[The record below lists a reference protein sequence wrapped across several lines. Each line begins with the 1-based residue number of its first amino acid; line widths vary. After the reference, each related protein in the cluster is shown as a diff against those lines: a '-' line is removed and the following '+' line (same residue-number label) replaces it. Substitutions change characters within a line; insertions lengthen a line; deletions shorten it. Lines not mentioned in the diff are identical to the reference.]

1 MAVAIQKAVLGT
13 KVKVRSPK
21 PPEQYISTW
30 REDDVIDARPAVA
43 QVVVMNSLGCIYEK
57 SAGCSMCG
65 YYTETLP
72 KRPPA
77 EAYIEQI
84 RRAVAQAPEGA
95 EVLKIYTSGNFL
107 DEREVQ
113 REAQLAIVK
122 LAAGKY
128 KRLLVESRP
137 EFVTE
142 DRVRPLLGNG
152 IVLEIAFGLESANDR
167 VLDETVNK
175 GNTADENREGALR
188 ARAYGARVKSY
199 LLLKPPFLTEAESI
213 DDCVEGAVFAAPFSD
228 TVSVNP
234 MNIHKGTLVERLF
247 YDGAYRPPWLW
258 SVVEVMTRAIPR
270 MGGAARLMSAP
281 TGASTRRGSSNCGK
295 CDAQV
300 LAAIA
305 KVSATQDLSHFREL
319 RCSCRAR
326 WRWEFELAPLAP
338 TAAPLS

>member
-1 MAVAIQKAVLGT
+1 MTIQKAVLGT

-21 PPEQYISTW
+21 PPEQFIATW
-30 REDDVIDARPAVA
+30 REDDVLDGRHAFA

-65 YYTETLP
+65 YYTETLA
-72 KRPPA
+72 KRPPP

-84 RRAVAQAPEGA
+84 RRAAAQAPEGA

-107 DEREVQ
+107 DEREIQ
-113 REAQLAIVK
+113 REAQEAIVK
-122 LAAGKY
+122 IAAGKY

-142 DRVRPLLGNG
+142 DRVRPLLGKG
-152 IVLEIAFGLESANDR
+152 VEFEIAFGLESANDR

-175 GNTADENREGALR
+175 GNTAQENRDGALR

-199 LLLKPPFLTEAESI
+199 LLLKPPFLTEAQAIE
-213 DDCVEGAVFAAPFSD
+213 DCVEAAIFAAPFSD

-258 SVVEVMTRAIPR
+258 SVVEVLTQAIPK

-281 TGASTRRGSSNCGK
+281 TGASTRRGASNCGK
-295 CDAQV
+295 CDAEV

-305 KVSATQDLSHFREL
+305 KVSADQDLSHFAGL
-319 RCSCRAR
+319 DCPCRAR
-326 WRWEFELAPLAP
+326 WRWDLELGAMAP

>member
-1 MAVAIQKAVLGT
+1 
-13 KVKVRSPK
+13 
-21 PPEQYISTW
+21 
-30 REDDVIDARPAVA
+30 
-43 QVVVMNSLGCIYEK
+43 
-57 SAGCSMCG
+57 MCG

-72 KRPPA
+72 KRPPP
-77 EAYIEQI
+77 EAYIDQI

-95 EVLKIYTSGNFL
+95 EVLKIYTSGNFI

-122 LAAGKY
+122 MAAAKY

-142 DRVRPLLGNG
+142 DRVKPLLGHG
-152 IVLEIAFGLESANDR
+152 VELEIAFGLESANDR

-175 GNTADENREGALR
+175 GNTADENRQGALR
-188 ARAYGARVKSY
+188 ARAFGARVKSY

-213 DDCVEGAVFAAPFSD
+213 ADCVEAAAYAAPFSD

-258 SVVEVMTRAIPR
+258 SVVDVMEKAIPR
-270 MGGAARLMSAP
+270 MGGKARLMSAP
-281 TGASTRRGSSNCGK
+281 TGASTRRGASNCGK
-295 CDAQV
+295 CDAAV
-300 LAAIA
+300 LAAIQKA
-305 KVSATQDLSHFREL
+305 SVDQDVGHFRGL
-319 RCSCRAR
+319 DCTCRAR
-326 WRWEFELAPLAP
+326 WRWDLELGALAP